1 MSSPTKSRAAK
12 WLGRFLFALAILVT
26 LIALLYAE
34 ENWRGERDWNTY
46 KQQMEAKG
54 EKFDL
59 AAFIPPRVPDEQNFA
74 MTPFLAPLFDFKPGT
89 QEARDTNAFQR
100 VSNFAKSLPAGPDQT
115 RWGWNNRAGKTDL
128 AGWRAA
134 LQNTDSDKPFKV
146 ERHSDQERAEAAP
159 ALLAALKPYEA
170 VIEEL
175 RAASRR
181 PYSHFNVNYAI
192 ENPVAIVLPHLPV
205 LRRLAR
211 ILELRA
217 SAELALGRTAEAFDD
232 VGLMFHVAN
241 SIQDEPILVSHLV
254 RIVCLNLA
262 TQVVWEG
269 LADHRWSNAQVQ
281 ALQSRLQSQDF
292 LADYTRAV
300 EGERCAFG
308 NAIFEFLIKS
318 PNRGDFISAA
328 GGGTPPTTSSFL
340 VGMVPRGWWRFEQL
354 SYHRI
359 LDDLFLPTINLAA
372 RRVYPKQSENHSLAF
387 GESAIHRVKVIVNHR
402 ALSYLLC
409 PALNSCLK
417 RFANAQVVTDEAT
430 LACALE
436 RCRLADGKFPNT
448 LDALV
453 PRSIAKLPHDII
465 TGEPLKYRRDGD
477 GYILYSVGW
486 NEKDDGGKPGTKS
499 PPATEDGDWV
509 WQSSAKT
516 P

>member
-12 WLGRFLFALAILVT
+12 WLGRFLFALALLVT

-34 ENWRGERDWNTY
+34 ENWRGERDWRAY

-74 MTPFLAPLFDFKPGT
+74 MTPFLAPLFDLKPGT
-89 QEARDTNAFQR
+89 QEARDTHAFQR
-100 VSNFAKSLPAGPDQT
+100 VSNFAKSLPAGPAQARWAWVGQT
-115 RWGWNNRAGKTDL
+115 EKTDL
-128 AGWRAA
+128 VGWRAA
-134 LQNTDSDKPFKV
+134 FQNNSGDKLVKA

-159 ALLAALKPYEA
+159 AVLAALKPYEA

-181 PYSHFNVNYAI
+181 PYSHFNVNYTI
-192 ENPVAIVLPHLPV
+192 ENPVALVLPHLPV
-205 LRRLAR
+205 LPRTVR

-217 SAELALGRTAEAFDD
+217 TSELALGRTAEAFDD
-232 VGLMFHVAN
+232 LGLMFHVAD
-241 SIQDEPILVSHLV
+241 SLQDEPILISHLV
-254 RIVCLNLA
+254 RIGCLKLA
-262 TQVVWEG
+262 THVVWEG
-269 LADHRWSNAQVQ
+269 LAEHRWSDAQVQ
-281 ALQSRLQSQDF
+281 TLQTRFQSQDF

-308 NAIFEFLIKS
+308 NALFEFLIKS
-318 PNRGDFISAA
+318 PNRGDFLSAV
-328 GGGTPPTTSSFL
+328 GGGAPSATSSFL

-354 SYHRI
+354 SYHRM

-372 RRVYPKQSENHSLAF
+372 RRVYPKLIEKQTIALGKSSNRPFEK
-387 GESAIHRVKVIVNHR
+387 IMRHRV
-402 ALSYLLC
+402 LSYLLH
-409 PALNSCLK
+409 PALNSCLR
-417 RFANAQVVTDEAT
+417 RFANAQVMADEAT

-436 RCRLADGKFPNT
+436 RCRLADGRFPET

-453 PRSIAKLPHDII
+453 PRFIAKLPHDII

-477 GYILYSVGW
+477 GYVLYSVGW
-486 NEKDDGGKPGTKS
+486 NEKDDGGKPSEKGDL
-499 PPATEDGDWV
+499 EQGDWV
-509 WQSSAKT
+509 WQSSVNT